1 MTIDVR
7 MPGANSTTAGNT
19 AIFKLPTGRR
29 YHDLQIEFSGITLA
43 QMTEIRVLANGKP
56 IHRYTGAMRNVL
68 NKFDGRQDASVSNV
82 LVIPFTRY
90 KLKNR
95 QAEEETALNTG
106 SDQAIRSLTLEIDMH
121 ADAAATEFKMNAT
134 QSDNVDELTPILH
147 CLYYPRSTAGA
158 GEAQF
163 GDLPFGKL
171 TSQALNRV
179 FIKPDSGTVEKVVIE
194 RDTYT
199 IFERSKGLN
208 DSIQKDGVRV
218 AQSGYYVI
226 DRTEKGYGGDP
237 IALAGAQDYRY
248 RVEFTEAAQVDFQIE
263 YIGGLGD

>member
-7 MPGANSTTAGNT
+7 MPGANSATAGNT

-29 YHDLQIEFSGITLA
+29 YHDLQLEFSGITLA
-43 QMTEIRVLANGKP
+43 QMSEIRVLANGKP
-56 IHRYTGAMRNVL
+56 IHRYSGVMRNIL
-68 NKFDGRQDASVSNV
+68 NMFDGRDDAAAGV

-106 SDQAIRSLTLEIDMH
+106 DREAIRSLTLEIDIS
-121 ADAAATEFKMNAT
+121 ATATAPAFKMNAT
-134 QSDNVDELTPILH
+134 QSDNLEEATPILH
-147 CLYYPRSTAGA
+147 CLYFPRSTAGA

-179 FIKPDSGTVEKVVIE
+179 FIKPDAGSISKVVVE

-199 IFERSKGLN
+199 IFERSKKLN

-218 AQSGYYVI
+218 AQDGFYVI

-248 RVEFTEAAQVDFQIE
+248 RVEFTAAAQVDFQIE